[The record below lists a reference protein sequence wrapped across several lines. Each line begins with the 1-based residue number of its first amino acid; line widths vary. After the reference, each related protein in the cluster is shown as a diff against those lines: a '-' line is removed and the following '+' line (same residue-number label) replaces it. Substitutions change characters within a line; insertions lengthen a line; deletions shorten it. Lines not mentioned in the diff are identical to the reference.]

1 MNIGWKPILNTLLA
15 SLLTVLLKFSR
26 WIDAVNER
34 IGQFAY
40 WLVLAML
47 GVGCWNVVGRYV
59 GQAIGQNL
67 SSNRLIETQWYLFS
81 LIFLLGAAYTLK
93 YNGHVRVDMFQSR
106 WSGKRKAL
114 AELVGTLFFLLP
126 FCILVIFFSWKVVL
140 ASWKIWETSPDPGG
154 LPRYPIKSMIIV
166 SFVTLIFQGISEA
179 IKNIAIL
186 TDHPSVLAQQDR
198 HSARE
203 DQAET
208 GGQP

>member
-1 MNIGWKPILNTLLA
+1 MNTLLD
-15 SLLTVLLKFSR
+15 SLLKFSR

-47 GVGCWNVVGRYV
+47 GVGCWNVIGRYV

-67 SSNRLIETQWYLFS
+67 SSNSLIETQWYLFS
-81 LIFLLGAAYTLK
+81 LIFLMGAAYTLK

-126 FCILVIFFSWKVVL
+126 FCSLVIVFSWKVIW

-198 HSARE
+198 HSAR
-203 DQAET
+203 DNQAES

>member
-1 MNIGWKPILNTLLA
+1 MNTRLN
-15 SLLTVLLKFSR
+15 SLLTILLKFSW
-26 WIDAVNER
+26 WIDAINER

-47 GVGCWNVVGRYV
+47 GVGCWNVIGRYV

-67 SSNRLIETQWYLFS
+67 SSNSLIETQWYLFS
-81 LIFLLGAAYTLK
+81 IIFLMGAAYTLK

-106 WSGKRKAL
+106 WTGKKKAL
-114 AELVGTLFFLLP
+114 AELVGTVFFLLP
-126 FCILVIFFSWKVVL
+126 FCILVIAFSWKVIL

-186 TDHPSVLAQQDR
+186 TDHPSALAQQDR
-198 HSARE
+198 RP
-203 DQAET
+203 DQGNRA
-208 GGQP
+208 GGES